1 MSKFVIS
8 VVSDISDSST
18 YGIFDTEEEAEK
30 VLEQLPE
37 HMYEGDY
44 FFNIHEIQTKDDFL
58 NNYSENDNYSDVVDE
73 ADDESEVDEDFEDG
87 IVNEYNYP
95 LVSPEEWNRD
105 KEFNQNKLFDFIF
118 KKASEYDTTWRSF
131 TFSGRSKEEFLDYIN
146 ELKNHGTELE
156 KEEFYN
162 KYKSFGIK
170 SIGYGFEFNNEED
183 KSNLDML
190 SLFKQWNNK
199 ALMKTLDEIFAD
211 DENVSESDFDEHYER
226 KYLRAQYSYVMLNN
240 VMNIPEDGSFRSDEQ
255 IGKVSR
261 KMVKEFRKDYQN
273 KVRELVEEKEIPLDQ
288 LFNEE
293 FLY

>member
-58 NNYSENDNYSDVVDE
+58 DSYAEDVEDDTENFY
-73 ADDESEVDEDFEDG
+73 DDEFDENVDVEFDLNNSIEDFRER
-87 IVNEYNYP
+87 IVA
-95 LVSPEEWNRD
+95 VAD
-105 KEFNQNKLFDFIF
+105 KD
-118 KKASEYDTTWRSF
+118 AAD
-131 TFSGRSKEEFLDYIN
+131 
-146 ELKNHGTELE
+146 
-156 KEEFYN
+156 
-162 KYKSFGIK
+162 
-170 SIGYGFEFNNEED
+170 
-183 KSNLDML
+183 
-190 SLFKQWNNK
+190 
-199 ALMKTLDEIFAD
+199 KTLDEIFAD

-240 VMNIPEDGSFRSDEQ
+240 IMVIPENGSFRSDEQ

-288 LFNEE
+288 LFDEE

>member
-18 YGIFDTEEEAEK
+18 YGIFDTEEEAQK

-58 NNYSENDNYSDVVDE
+58 DSYAEDVEDDTENFY
-73 ADDESEVDEDFEDG
+73 DDEFDENVDVEFDLNNSIEDFRER
-87 IVNEYNYP
+87 IVAVADKDAANWT
-95 LVSPEEWNRD
+95 PE
-105 KEFNQNKLFDFIF
+105 DFIRESQ
-118 KKASEYDTTWRSF
+118 KSAND
-131 TFSGRSKEEFLDYIN
+131 FLYGD
-146 ELKNHGTELE
+146 
-156 KEEFYN
+156 N
-162 KYKSFGIK
+162 KT
-170 SIGYGFEFNNEED
+170 ND
-183 KSNLDML
+183 
-190 SLFKQWNNK
+190 
-199 ALMKTLDEIFAD
+199 KTLDEIFAD

-240 VMNIPEDGSFRSDEQ
+240 IMVIPENGSFRSDEQ

-288 LFNEE
+288 LFDEE

>member
-58 NNYSENDNYSDVVDE
+58 DSYAEDVEDDTENFY
-73 ADDESEVDEDFEDG
+73 DDEFDENVDVESDLNNSIEDFRER
-87 IVNEYNYP
+87 IVA
-95 LVSPEEWNRD
+95 VAD
-105 KEFNQNKLFDFIF
+105 KDAANWTSEDFIRESQ
-118 KKASEYDTTWRSF
+118 KSAND
-131 TFSGRSKEEFLDYIN
+131 FL
-146 ELKNHGTELE
+146 
-156 KEEFYN
+156 
-162 KYKSFGIK
+162 
-170 SIGYGFEFNNEED
+170 YGD
-183 KSNLDML
+183 KD
-190 SLFKQWNNK
+190 
-199 ALMKTLDEIFAD
+199 AADKTLDEIFAD

-240 VMNIPEDGSFRSDEQ
+240 IMVIPENGSFRSDEQ

-273 KVRELVEEKEIPLDQ
+273 KVRELVEEKGIPLDQ
-288 LFNEE
+288 LFDEE

>member
-58 NNYSENDNYSDVVDE
+58 DSYAEDVEDDTENFY
-73 ADDESEVDEDFEDG
+73 DDEFDENVDVEFDLNNSIEDFRER
-87 IVNEYNYP
+87 IVA
-95 LVSPEEWNRD
+95 VAD
-105 KEFNQNKLFDFIF
+105 KD
-118 KKASEYDTTWRSF
+118 AAD
-131 TFSGRSKEEFLDYIN
+131 
-146 ELKNHGTELE
+146 
-156 KEEFYN
+156 
-162 KYKSFGIK
+162 
-170 SIGYGFEFNNEED
+170 
-183 KSNLDML
+183 
-190 SLFKQWNNK
+190 
-199 ALMKTLDEIFAD
+199 KTLDEIFAD

-240 VMNIPEDGSFRSDEQ
+240 IMVIPENGSFRSDEQ

-273 KVRELVEEKEIPLDQ
+273 KVRELVEEKGIPLEQ

>member
-118 KKASEYDTTWRSF
+118 KKASEDDTTWRSF

-273 KVRELVEEKEIPLDQ
+273 KVRELVEEKGIPLEQ

>member
-58 NNYSENDNYSDVVDE
+58 NNYSENDNYSDVVNE

-118 KKASEYDTTWRSF
+118 KKASEDDTTWRSF

-273 KVRELVEEKEIPLDQ
+273 KVRELVEEKGIPLEQ